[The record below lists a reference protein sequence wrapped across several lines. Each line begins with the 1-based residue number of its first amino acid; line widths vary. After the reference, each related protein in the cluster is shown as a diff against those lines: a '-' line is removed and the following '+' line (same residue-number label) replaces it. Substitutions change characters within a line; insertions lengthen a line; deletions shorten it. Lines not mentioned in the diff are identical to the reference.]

1 MSDDDAPVPPFPSAK
16 MRGDPV
22 GQAPAARLTT
32 SRRRADGLRK
42 GKDVMTFRHFFTFF
56 LGIVLALTLVPAAQA
71 ANLFID
77 DSVDEQI
84 TLNHDPN
91 WEFGVLSNGT
101 PFPGFVAGST
111 TAPGE
116 VATFSGSW
124 QVNSP
129 GNPDPGTGIIYFVD
143 QAANKAAKKAAKNA
157 GKNAGKKNSC
167 KRRKDRRRRHR
178 SVCVSDIVTANW
190 STVVQPGFDTA
201 TISFTIISSACGRN
215 LGPLPRHFAGLG
227 VPDPASPIEISGLFR
242 NLVTAAPVAIP
253 SNLTV
258 QFVGKADTA
267 CKRDKG
273 DDDKADDKDARRQG
287 RRQGRRRQGRDD
299 KADDKADDDKADDDK
314 ADDKD
319 DDDKDDDDKDDDDE
333 GRRLRT
339 QRPSANEGRAA
350 LAALPSHGMTYGA
363 LALLSYLSRVS

>member
-1 MSDDDAPVPPFPSAK
+1 
-16 MRGDPV
+16 MR
-22 GQAPAARLTT
+22 
-32 SRRRADGLRK
+32 
-42 GKDVMTFRHFFTFF
+42 FRHFFTFF

-77 DSVDEQI
+77 DSVEAEI

-101 PFPGFVAGST
+101 PFPALVAGST

-124 QVNSP
+124 FVISP
-129 GNPDPGTGIIYFVD
+129 GNPDPGAGIIYFVD
-143 QAANKAAKKAAKNA
+143 QAA
-157 GKNAGKKNSC
+157 KKNSC
-167 KRRKDRRRRHR
+167 KRRGDRARHRRKR

-190 STVVQPGFDTA
+190 ITVADSPFDRA

-215 LGPLPRHFAGLG
+215 LGPLPRQFAGLG

-258 QFVGKADTA
+258 QFVGNADTA
-267 CKRDKG
+267 CKS
-273 DDDKADDKDARRQG
+273 
-287 RRQGRRRQGRDD
+287 
-299 KADDKADDDKADDDK
+299 
-314 ADDKD
+314 DKD
-319 DDDKDDDDKDDDDE
+319 DDEDDDDE
-333 GRRLRT
+333 D
-339 QRPSANEGRAA
+339 EDDDD
-350 LAALPSHGMTYGA
+350 
-363 LALLSYLSRVS
+363 